1 VNKKLIRITFMLA
14 ALAMIAAGCAEQY
27 AGNPA
32 LRNLYRVLN
41 YPTSYKERAL
51 CFEMEDYERLVD
63 RGEFYIMGSGIST
76 PAAYPC
82 SENETLLSAIEKAG
96 QTASFSSISY
106 TLIKG
111 IRDDER
117 EIRGLA
123 LLSGSAMS
131 PEVDPGD
138 LICLKSMPS
147 SVALSQ

>member
-1 VNKKLIRITFMLA
+1 MNKKLIRITFMLA
-14 ALAMIAAGCAEQY
+14 ALALITVGCAEQY
-27 AGNPA
+27 AGNSK

-41 YPTSYKERAL
+41 YSTTYKEQTL
-51 CFEMEDYERLVD
+51 CFEMEDYGELVGN
-63 RGEFYIMGSGIST
+63 GEFYIMGSGIST

-96 QTASFSSISY
+96 QTASFSNVSY

-111 IRDDER
+111 IRDNER

-131 PEVDPGD
+131 PEVEPGD
-138 LICLKSMPS
+138 LICLESMPAS
-147 SVALSQ
+147 IVLSQ